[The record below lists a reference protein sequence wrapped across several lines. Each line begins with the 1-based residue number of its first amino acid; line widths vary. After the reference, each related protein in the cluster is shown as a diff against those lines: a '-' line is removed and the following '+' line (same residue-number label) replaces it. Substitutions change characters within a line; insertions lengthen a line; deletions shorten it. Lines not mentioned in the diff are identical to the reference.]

1 MHCIH
6 TECFQYHLGDLPALP
21 ACTNLHLDLMPCSHL
36 HSQLWNGPHCMINMA
51 ALTFM
56 QCSACYFLFPASP
69 NPLLSLT
76 AHYGQIGYD
85 LQCKSS
91 HSSPSNMGHFESLG
105 ACSEDQNVQNVAD
118 RYEAY
123 RMDTSWLFYTGHLY
137 VWLSDCPVILSQTLL
152 ARKGS
157 YPKLLTICL
166 VAVSLP
172 CWNQTSMTIPFDPL
186 IYMELSW
193 CLHKNTRPRQLT

>member
-1 MHCIH
+1 
-6 TECFQYHLGDLPALP
+6 
-21 ACTNLHLDLMPCSHL
+21 MPCSHL

-137 VWLSDCPVILSQTLL
+137 VWLSDCPVLLSQTLL

-157 YPKLLTICL
+157 YPKRLINYLPCDSFSPKLEPNFKWQYLEKPLRHEIVMVPIKKKNWTLTINL
-166 VAVSLP
+166 KH
-172 CWNQTSMTIPFDPL
+172 WT
-186 IYMELSW
+186 
-193 CLHKNTRPRQLT
+193 